1 MGSDPPLDSD
11 ILVPAD
17 VDGDL
22 IEWDGNDGHL
32 NGILHE
38 VGKYYE
44 RKTLFKPLFENRAV
58 VVKGGKLA
66 VDSIQ
71 AYKFI
76 AGLDNDPRSYDDP
89 CPPTAKRIT
98 EYSAR
103 RTASAKPVFDPITK
117 EPDSFSSG
125 YIVSKYSVENEL
137 GRLLTSLT
145 HVIKN
150 ANCASALIDR
160 GSSRRRAHS
169 PITGHA

>member
-58 VVKGGKLA
+58 VVKVSSCGHLNYLPQGIVARAGNGLA
-66 VDSIQ
+66 RM
-71 AYKFI
+71 FH
-76 AGLDNDPRSYDDP
+76 R
-89 CPPTAKRIT
+89 
-98 EYSAR
+98 
-103 RTASAKPVFDPITK
+103 
-117 EPDSFSSG
+117 
-125 YIVSKYSVENEL
+125 
-137 GRLLTSLT
+137 
-145 HVIKN
+145 
-150 ANCASALIDR
+150 
-160 GSSRRRAHS
+160 
-169 PITGHA
+169 